1 MNEGV
6 DVVSYAAEVKK
17 ELTMLEVHPE
27 HAKAEL
33 AALIRLNGTIQQK
46 NEKMIVTVQTENA
59 AIARRI
65 YSLLKDLF
73 DLPMEVSV
81 RRRMKLKKN
90 NVYFIRLA
98 KDAENVLRELDI
110 LDAMVNGV
118 NLPNAIKENEQKV
131 RSYLRGA
138 FLARGSVNSPETSS
152 YHLEIHS
159 NNKVL
164 NQDNFDLM
172 EVFDL
177 NPRVHERKNGGYMTY
192 LKEAEKIADFL
203 GIIGA
208 NNSLFHFEDIRIVRD
223 MRNSVNRLVNCEQA
237 NLNKTVDAAT
247 RQIEAILL
255 IDEKIGLDKVD
266 EKTKEIAQTRLDHPE
281 ASLKELGELVPG
293 KALSKSAA
301 NHRMRKIMQM
311 ADDLMEEKNE

>member
-1 MNEGV
+1 M
-6 DVVSYAAEVKK
+6 SYASEVKK

-33 AALIRLNGTIQQK
+33 AALIRLNGKIIGQGNKSIVTIQS
-46 NEKMIVTVQTENA
+46 ENA

-73 DLPMEVSV
+73 DIQLEISV

-90 NVYFIRLA
+90 NVYFIRIMKEA
-98 KDAENVLRELDI
+98 NNILRELEI
-110 LDAMVNGV
+110 METMTKGT
-118 NLPNAIKENEQKV
+118 NLPATIKENDQKAK
-131 RSYLRGA
+131 SYLRGA
-138 FLARGSVNSPETSS
+138 FLARGSVNGPETNS

-159 NNKVL
+159 NSAVL
-164 NQDNFDLM
+164 NEDNYDLM
-172 EVFDL
+172 EVFQL
-177 NPRVHERKNGGYMTY
+177 NPKIHERKNGGYMTY

-247 RQIEAILL
+247 RQITAILL
-255 IDEKIGLDKVD
+255 IDDEIGLDNVD
-266 EKTKEIAQTRLDHPE
+266 EKTEEIARTRLDHPE
-281 ASLKELGELVPG
+281 ASLKELGQLVQG
-293 KALSKSAA
+293 KVISKSAV
-301 NHRMRKIMQM
+301 NHRMRKIIKM
-311 ADDLMEEKNE
+311 AEEFSVN

>member
-1 MNEGV
+1 MEGV
-6 DVVSYAAEVKK
+6 DGMSYASEVKK

-33 AALIRLNGTIQQK
+33 AALIRLNGEITHK
-46 NEKMIVTVQTENA
+46 NNRIIVTVQTENA

-65 YSLLKDLF
+65 YSLIKDLF
-73 DLPMEVSV
+73 DLQVEVSV

-90 NVYFIRLA
+90 NVYFMRLM
-98 KDAENVLRELDI
+98 KDAENVLRELAI
-110 LDAMVNGV
+110 LDAMREDKKMP
-118 NLPNAIKENEQKV
+118 LLIMENEQKA

-138 FLARGSVNSPETSS
+138 FLARGSVNSPETRS

-159 NNKVL
+159 TSEAVNE
-164 NQDNFDLM
+164 DNFDLM
-172 EVFDL
+172 NMFHL
-177 NPRVHERKNGGYMTY
+177 NPKMHERKNGGYMTY

-208 NNSLFHFEDIRIVRD
+208 NNSLFRFEDIRIVRD

-255 IDEKIGLDKVD
+255 IDDQIGLENLD
-266 EKTKEIAQTRLDHPE
+266 EKTEEIARTRLRNPE
-281 ASLKELGELVPG
+281 ASLKELGELIPSQ
-293 KALSKSAA
+293 AISKSAA
-301 NHRMRKIMQM
+301 NHRMRKVTKL
-311 ADDLMEEKNE
+311 ADELAED